1 MKINSALSIAGSD
14 PSSGAGIQADIKTF
28 SSLGVYGCSA
38 ITAITV
44 QNTQEIIEIFPIPSK
59 IVIKQIKLILEDIK
73 IDSIKIGMVYDESII
88 IGIYDILKNEN
99 IPIIIDPIFTS
110 TSGRNLIKPE
120 AMQVFTKKLL
130 TIATITTPNIKEAIK
145 LSGIK
150 INTKEDIKKALQNI
164 KDLGPKN
171 VIIKGARET
180 ERVEVGLGEHYCSK
194 ESIDTLIENNLNIRE
209 FSNPLLRI
217 PENHGSGCNFSAA
230 LSAFISQGYEI
241 PRACYMA
248 NEFVNKALQNLL
260 DIGKG
265 NPIVDTS
272 INTSLSSFKFQVIEE
287 LAKAIKEL
295 EEIKGM
301 GKLIPETQSN
311 FVYAIPNANNITEVA
326 GVKGR
331 IVKIDEK
338 EVKASSSIEFGASK
352 HIASAVISYMT
363 INPTIRAGFN
373 LKYDKKIIELLQSFL
388 KISEY
393 ERQLEPS
400 EFKEKEGYTISW
412 GIKEALR
419 REPNANVIYHKG
431 DIGKEPMIIV
441 FGQNPKEVI
450 TYLKRIL
457 EKY

>member
-14 PSSGAGIQADIKTF
+14 PSGGAGIQADIKTF

-44 QNTQEIIEIFPIPSK
+44 QNTEKIIEIFPIPST
-59 IVIKQIKLILEDIK
+59 IVINQIKLILEDIK
-73 IDSIKIGMVYDESII
+73 IDSIKIGMVYDELII
-88 IGIYDILKNEN
+88 TRIYDILKNEN

-110 TSGRNLIKPE
+110 TSGQNLIKPE
-120 AMQVFTKKLL
+120 AMEVFTKKLL
-130 TIATITTPNIKEAIK
+130 TIATITTPNIEEAIK
-145 LSGIK
+145 LSGIN
-150 INTKEDIKKALQNI
+150 INTKDDIKQALQKI
-164 KDLGPKN
+164 KDLGAKN
-171 VIIKGARET
+171 VIIKGGRL
-180 ERVEVGLGEHYCSK
+180 ERGGYYSSN
-194 ESIDTLIENNLNIRE
+194 ESIDTLIEDNLKVRE
-209 FSNPLLRI
+209 YSNALLRI

-230 LSAFISQGYEI
+230 LSAFISHGHEI
-241 PRACYMA
+241 PRACYLA

-265 NPIVDTS
+265 NPVVDTS
-272 INTSLSSFKFQVIEE
+272 ITTSLSSFKFQVIEE
-287 LAKAIKEL
+287 LAKAIREL

-301 GKLIPETQSN
+301 GRLIPETQSN
-311 FVYAIPNANNITEVA
+311 FAYAIPTATNIMEVA

-388 KISEY
+388 KVSEY

-400 EFKEKEGYTISW
+400 EFKEKEGHTIPW

-441 FGQNPKEVI
+441 FGQNPKEVV
-450 TYLKRIL
+450 TYLKRII
-457 EKY
+457 ERY

>member
-14 PSSGAGIQADIKTF
+14 PSGGAGIQADIKTF

-44 QNTQEIIEIFPIPSK
+44 QNTEKIIEIFPIPST
-59 IVIKQIKLILEDIK
+59 IVINQIKLILEDIK
-73 IDSIKIGMVYDESII
+73 IDSIKIGMVYDELII
-88 IGIYDILKNEN
+88 TRIYDILKNEN

-110 TSGRNLIKPE
+110 TSGQNLIKPE
-120 AMQVFTKKLL
+120 AMEVFTKKLL
-130 TIATITTPNIKEAIK
+130 TIATITTPNIEEAIK
-145 LSGIK
+145 LSGIN
-150 INTKEDIKKALQNI
+150 INTKDDIKKALQKI
-164 KDLGPKN
+164 KDLGAKN
-171 VIIKGARET
+171 VIIKGSRSE
-180 ERVEVGLGEHYCSK
+180 EGYYSSN
-194 ESIDTLIENNLNIRE
+194 ESIDTLIEDNLKVRE
-209 FSNPLLRI
+209 YSNPLLRI

-230 LSAFISQGYEI
+230 LSAFISQGHEI
-241 PRACYMA
+241 PRACYLA

-265 NPIVDTS
+265 NPVVDTS
-272 INTSLSSFKFQVIEE
+272 ITTSLSSFKFQVIEE
-287 LAKAIKEL
+287 LAKAIREL

-301 GKLIPETQSN
+301 GRLIPETQSN
-311 FVYAIPNANNITEVA
+311 FAYAIPTATNIMEVA

-388 KISEY
+388 KVSEY

-400 EFKEKEGYTISW
+400 EFKEKEGYTIPW

-441 FGQNPKEVI
+441 FGQNPKEVVA
-450 TYLKRIL
+450 YLKRII
-457 EKY
+457 ERY

>member
-14 PSSGAGIQADIKTF
+14 PSGGAGIQADIKTF
-28 SSLGVYGCSA
+28 SSLGVYGCSS

-44 QNTQEIIEIFPIPSK
+44 QNTQKIIEIFPIPST
-59 IVIKQIKLILEDIK
+59 IVMNQIKLILEDIK
-73 IDSIKIGMVYDESII
+73 IDSIKIGMVYDELII
-88 IGIYDILKNEN
+88 TRIYDILKNEN

-110 TSGRNLIKPE
+110 TSGQNLIKPE
-120 AMQVFTKKLL
+120 AMEVFTKKLL
-130 TIATITTPNIKEAIK
+130 TIATITTPNIEEAIK
-145 LSGIK
+145 LSGIN
-150 INTKEDIKKALQNI
+150 INTKDDIKKALQKI
-164 KDLGPKN
+164 KDLGAKN
-171 VIIKGARET
+171 VIIKGGRS
-180 ERVEVGLGEHYCSK
+180 ERGGYYSSN
-194 ESIDTLIENNLNIRE
+194 ESIDTLIEDNLKVRE
-209 FSNPLLRI
+209 YSNPLLRI

-230 LSAFISQGYEI
+230 LSAFISQGHEI
-241 PRACYMA
+241 PRACYLA

-265 NPIVDTS
+265 NPVVDTS
-272 INTSLSSFKFQVIEE
+272 ITTSLSSFKFQVIEE
-287 LAKAIKEL
+287 LAKAIREL

-301 GKLIPETQSN
+301 GRLIPETQSN
-311 FVYAIPNANNITEVA
+311 FAYAIPTATNIMEVA

-388 KISEY
+388 KVSEY

-400 EFKEKEGYTISW
+400 EFKEKEGHTIPW

-441 FGQNPKEVI
+441 FGQNPKEVV
-450 TYLKRIL
+450 TYLKRII
-457 EKY
+457 ERY